1 MYDTNIIRIESHYR
15 SIWLLT
21 SLTFVVI
28 LFLKC
33 DSLAHYNT
41 MLSIHFISLIPF
53 NSTYL
58 KCLSIV
64 SFNFFLD
71 QELALIHPQWQLLRP
86 PIKNPRA
93 LQIPLLW
100 KHFRKCQ
107 ETLHLSINEY
117 LILKKLSNRLI
128 RIWTITLHQM
138 GQQTIINPI
147 QKACIVD
154 KT

>member
-15 SIWLLT
+15 SIRLLK

-41 MLSIHFISLIPF
+41 MLSIHLATS
-53 NSTYL
+53 NYL

-128 RIWTITLHQM
+128 RI
-138 GQQTIINPI
+138 
-147 QKACIVD
+147 
-154 KT
+154 